1 MKSIA
6 LFAAWLGVVQ
16 AYYGFE
22 NRDLRI
28 AIAETVLP
36 LNEDVTQQ
44 TIKTTICTPGW
55 TKTVR
60 PTLMTT
66 SLIKLHKLSEVNKTP
81 KEANLYELDHII
93 PLELGGATVDVKN
106 LQLQLWP
113 EAREKDQVEN
123 CLKETVCAGAV
134 SLDEARRMIWEDW
147 REARAHCA
155 PGTDH
160 PYIPPLLK

>member
-6 LFAAWLGVVQ
+6 LFAAWIGIVQ
-16 AYYGFE
+16 AYHGIE

-28 AIAETVLP
+28 AIAENVLP

-44 TIKTTICTPGW
+44 TINGTICTHGW

-60 PTLMTT
+60 PTLMES
-66 SLIKLHKLSEVNKTP
+66 SLIKLHKLSEINKTP
-81 KEANLYELDHII
+81 KDTHLYELDHII
-93 PLELGGATVDVKN
+93 PLELGGAPSDVKN

-123 CLKETVCAGAV
+123 CLKETVCTGAV

-155 PGTDH
+155 AGTDH
-160 PYIPPLLK
+160 PYVAPLLK